1 MISRRTFLS
10 LTGARATAPLAGCAP
25 ATART
30 YPTRSTRPTLPDGL
44 DLVSADAA
52 ADAMIYSF
60 YGRLSVASLERLTDT
75 LFFSPHVC
83 SSRRRR
89 ARGGLPKGRLLCQP
103 VSLVSS
109 RRSLT

>member
-10 LTGARATAPLAGCAP
+10 LTGACATAPLAGCAP

-30 YPTRSTRPTLPDGL
+30 YPTRSTRTTLPDGL
-44 DLVSADAA
+44 DLVSPDAA